1 MQGEQVL
8 DMVADDFGPLMEGR
22 EEPDKEEEFDRVM
35 ANALFKEIL
44 VDNRAAI
51 ETYQDETR
59 VFYLSFLQN

>member
-1 MQGEQVL
+1 MA
-8 DMVADDFGPLMEGR
+8 ADDFGPLMEGR
-22 EEPDKEEEFDRVM
+22 EEPDKEKEFDRVM
-35 ANALFKEIL
+35 ANALFKEII